1 MASADLHRRWI
12 DVELSL
18 SQDEETM
25 NIRTAKSQ
33 HGFTLLELMV
43 ASAIG
48 LVLILAATSLFK
60 MGMDAT
66 FTVTQRAETQQNMRA
81 AVELITKDISLAGAG
96 LPSGGIQLPTNAV
109 SQFAC
114 NQTGTCYVPAHNYPN
129 NATGGINYMYGI
141 IPGFNNGVQNN
152 AVIPS
157 APGQINSSI
166 TSIYCDYNFPLSNFT
181 FTFAGA
187 TSVTVGVVN
196 GAVQPNSILAPG
208 GLNAG
213 DLMLFVVSGAGNPV
227 NGNTPV
233 QTAAGVGEITTLPN
247 ANTITFNNGD
257 PLNLNQTAGTNNLTA
272 VAAASAA
279 AGSQM
284 TVCRLYAVTYFLQ
297 VPPAAGTVQT
307 PRLMRQVNG
316 LTAVPVADN
325 IINLQITY
333 DVIDSNLGTIT
344 ANQVDPVGAGQ
355 SPSLIQ
361 KVNIWVIGSSVT
373 QSGRRAQN
381 MYLATSVSA
390 RDMSFCNSYSSSN
403 TSCN

>member
-1 MASADLHRRWI
+1 
-12 DVELSL
+12 
-18 SQDEETM
+18 M
-25 NIRTAKSQ
+25 NIRMAKSQ
-33 HGFTLLELMV
+33 HGFSLLELMV
-43 ASAIG
+43 ASVIG
-48 LVLILAATSLFK
+48 LVVILAATSLFK

-81 AVELITKDISLAGAG
+81 AVELMTQDISLAGAG
-96 LPSGGIQLPTNAV
+96 LPSGGLQLPTAAV

-114 NQTGTCYVPAHNYPN
+114 NQAGTCYVPAHNYPN
-129 NATGGINYMYGI
+129 NSTGGINYMYGI

-166 TSIYCDYNFPLSNFT
+166 TTVHCDYNFPLANFT
-181 FTFAGA
+181 FTFPTP
-187 TSVTVGVVN
+187 TSVNVVVVN

-213 DLMLFVVSGAGNPV
+213 DLMLFVVSGPGNPV

-233 QTAAGVGEITTLPN
+233 QTAAGVGEITSIPN
-247 ANTITFNNGD
+247 ANSITFNTGD
-257 PLNLNQTAGTNNLTA
+257 ALNLNQTAGNNNLTA
-272 VAAASAA
+272 VANAAAA

-333 DVIDSNLGTIT
+333 DVIDSNLGTIS
-344 ANQVDPVGAGQ
+344 ANQVDPIGAGQ
-355 SPSLIQ
+355 SPNLIQ
-361 KVNIWVIGSSVT
+361 KINLWVMGSSVT
-373 QSGRRAQN
+373 QSGKRAQN